1 MCETFPRIASCD
13 YHRFGTGGKP
23 EKINSLCI
31 LALNIINDKVRLTV
45 VSTRDNTAHEIFYI
59 FSKSKCFFASC
70 RLRKNIYSCTYWE
83 KNKIFKNKINFL
95 PPEVSIDA
103 LLLEFL
109 KQQSYFFVQGG
120 IHKIHLQEEGVRWSK
135 NLTFL

>member
-45 VSTRDNTAHEIFYI
+45 VSTRDNIAHEIIYI
-59 FSKSKCFFASC
+59 FRKLKC
-70 RLRKNIYSCTYWE
+70 LE
-83 KNKIFKNKINFL
+83 KIKIFRNRMNFL
-95 PPEVSIDA
+95 PPEIYVDA
-103 LLLEFL
+103 FLLEFL
-109 KQQSYFFVQGG
+109 KQRSYFF
-120 IHKIHLQEEGVRWSK
+120 LQQHAFQHDIC
-135 NLTFL
+135 FLQASTGRNPFIT